1 MFLENNFAVK
11 IVLSSWDFIK
21 IKTCFIRYLL
31 KAVNNQ
37 IGLSAQTVIKPYAEL
52 SILAVLFLVVT
63 Q

>member
-11 IVLSSWDFIK
+11 TVLRSWDIIK
-21 IKTCFIRYLL
+21 IKACYFRYLL

-37 IGLSAQTVIKPYAEL
+37 IGLSTQTVIKPYAEL